1 MDKKGWGELLKY
13 SSPFSIWVITWNDK
27 LIELACPFLVL
38 VIKDVG
44 ELKMNTK
51 IQVDKVKISSSMIT
65 VFIIKE
71 KAYYYYHF
79 KIIIK

>member
-1 MDKKGWGELLKY
+1 MNNREWGELLKY